1 MMSHNRI
8 RAFNKRITNRI
19 TRRFASFS
27 RGPFALVGHVG
38 RRSGKPYETP
48 ILVEPTA
55 EGFVIALTYGE
66 SVDWYRNV
74 LAAGYATLRWH
85 GRDYALGK
93 PEPVAVQTA
102 LPLFSA
108 FQRLILH
115 MPGTHHFVS
124 MQSQKRAGAS
134 PRASA

>member
-1 MMSHNRI
+1 MSHNRL
-8 RAFNKRITNRI
+8 RALNKCMTNRI

-27 RGPFALVGHVG
+27 RGPFALVRHVG

-48 ILVEPTA
+48 IMVEPTA

-66 SVDWYRNV
+66 AVDWYRNV
-74 LAAGYATLRWH
+74 LAAGHATLLWH

-93 PEPVAVQTA
+93 PEPVATQTA
-102 LPLFSA
+102 LPLFSP

-115 MPGTHHFVS
+115 MLGTQHFVS
-124 MQSQKRAGAS
+124 MQSR
-134 PRASA
+134 